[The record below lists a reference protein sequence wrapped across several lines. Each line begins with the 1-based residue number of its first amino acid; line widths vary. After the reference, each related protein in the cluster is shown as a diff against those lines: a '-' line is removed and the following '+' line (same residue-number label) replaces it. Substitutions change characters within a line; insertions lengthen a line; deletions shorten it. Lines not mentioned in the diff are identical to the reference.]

1 MVIIAHIEQSKQLKC
16 HKNNRKKSGIYQ
28 ANFRKQC
35 EAALFGIY
43 DMKRKYVKHMEIFV
57 SKLCAYDDIS
67 EKNLQLHY
75 KNTLQQ

>member
-16 HKNNRKKSGIYQ
+16 HKNNRKKCDLQ

>member
-1 MVIIAHIEQSKQLKC
+1 MLTLKAE
-16 HKNNRKKSGIYQ
+16 KRNPDEK

>member
-1 MVIIAHIEQSKQLKC
+1 MVIITHIEQSKHVTKITE
-16 HKNNRKKSGIYQ
+16 KKWDLQ

>member
-1 MVIIAHIEQSKQLKC
+1 MLTLKAE
-16 HKNNRKKSGIYQ
+16 KRNPDEKAKKLRRDGFITGVLYG
-28 ANFRKQC
+28 KQC

>member
-1 MVIIAHIEQSKQLKC
+1 VNSENVTKITE
-16 HKNNRKKSGIYQ
+16 KKWDLQ

-43 DMKRKYVKHMEIFV
+43 DIKRKYVKHMEIFV

-67 EKNLQLHY
+67 EKNLQLHC
-75 KNTLQQ
+75 KNTVQQ

>member
-16 HKNNRKKSGIYQ
+16 HKNNRKKVEFTSKFQ
-28 ANFRKQC
+28 KQC

>member
-1 MVIIAHIEQSKQLKC
+1 MLTLKAE
-16 HKNNRKKSGIYQ
+16 KRNPDEKKWDLQ
-28 ANFRKQC
+28 ANFRKQS

-75 KNTLQQ
+75 KNTVQQ